1 MAQQTQNKVSN
12 SEYDT
17 LINNSLKKSTAK
29 EKSITTGKIISIE
42 NEIVTIDVG
51 LKSEGRIPLSEFSRP
66 GLKPELEVG
75 DETEVFIEN
84 VDNANG
90 ETLLSREKA
99 VKQKAWHNLQ
109 NSFNEN
115 KVVTGVPFNR
125 VKGGM
130 SVDLDGVVAF
140 LPGSQIETRQII
152 KDTKELL
159 NKPLELLILKM
170 DKYRGNIVVSR
181 KAITE
186 SELKEQRS
194 ELLKNIKEGSI
205 IEGKVKNITDY
216 GAFIDLGGI
225 DGLVH
230 VTDISWTKIN
240 NPADILELNSMIKV
254 KVLKFDEELS
264 RLSLGIKQLTEN
276 PWDKV
281 KDNIKLK
288 DKVLGKV
295 VALNDSNVHLII
307 DDQYDSVVSI
317 NELSWLKKPPHPSK
331 IVNINDEIEVI
342 VIDIDDDKKRIN
354 CSLKQTKDNPWTKLN
369 EKFKI
374 NDTFETEV
382 VNIVDFGIF
391 VKVIDEIDGMVHISD
406 LSWDENECVKILKDL
421 KKGDKINV
429 KILDINADKER
440 ISLGVKHLKNDPVQ
454 DFIEA
459 NPVSSKVT
467 GKIVDVDE
475 KGLKVELDNEKQ
487 VFGFIKKSN
496 LSNDKN
502 ENKTDR
508 FALEEKVDSII
519 LSIDTKNRT
528 INLSIKE
535 LEIQDEK
542 EALSKY
548 GSSTSGASLGD
559 ILGSVLKK

>member
-1 MAQQTQNKVSN
+1 MNQQSQTKISN
-12 SEYDT
+12 SEYDI
-17 LINNSLKKSTAK
+17 LINDSLKNSSAK

-42 NEIVTIDVG
+42 NEVVTIDVG

-66 GLKPELEVG
+66 GQKTEVEVG

-84 VDNANG
+84 VDSANG
-90 ETLLSREKA
+90 ETSLSREKA
-99 VKQKAWHNLQ
+99 VRQKAWHNLQ

-115 KVVTGVPFNR
+115 KVVTGIPFNR

-130 SVDLDGVVAF
+130 SVDLDGVIAF

-159 NKPLELLILKM
+159 NKPLELMILKM

-186 SELKEQRS
+186 NELKEQRS
-194 ELLKNIKEGSI
+194 ELLKNIKEGSV

-240 NPADILELNSMIKV
+240 NPSDVLELNSTIKI

-281 KDNIKLK
+281 NDIIKSN
-288 DKVLGKV
+288 DKVLAKV
-295 VALNDSNVHLII
+295 ISMNDNNVHLII
-307 DDQYDSVVSI
+307 NNSFDGIISL

-331 IVNINDEIEVI
+331 IINVNDEVEVL
-342 VIDIDDDKKRIN
+342 VLDIDDDKKRVN
-354 CSLKQTKDNPWTKLN
+354 CSLKQMKENPWAKLK
-369 EKFKI
+369 EKFSI
-374 NDTFETEV
+374 NDTFETEI

-406 LSWDENECVKILKDL
+406 LNWDEKECEKIIKDL
-421 KKGDKINV
+421 KKGEKIKV

-440 ISLGVKHLKNDPVQ
+440 ISLGVKHLNNDPVQ

-459 NPVSSKVT
+459 NPINSKIT
-467 GKIVDVDE
+467 GKIINIDE
-475 KGLKVELDNEKQ
+475 KGLKIELDNEKQ
-487 VFGFIKKSN
+487 IFGFIKKSN

-502 ENKTDR
+502 ENKTER
-508 FALEEKVDSII
+508 FAIDEKVDSII
-519 LSIDTKNRT
+519 LSIDSKNRT
-528 INLSIKE
+528 VNLSIKE
-535 LEIQDEK
+535 LEIRDEK
-542 EALSKY
+542 EALNKY
-548 GSSTSGASLGD
+548 GSSASGASLGD

>member
-1 MAQQTQNKVSN
+1 MNQEINNKISN
-12 SEYDT
+12 EEYDV
-17 LINNSLKKSTAK
+17 LISDSIKNSSAK
-29 EKSITTGKIISIE
+29 EKSITIGKIISIE

-66 GLKPELEVG
+66 GQKSEIEVG

-84 VDNANG
+84 VDNKNG

-99 VKQKAWHNLQ
+99 VRQRAWQNLQ
-109 NSFNEN
+109 LSFNEN
-115 KVVTGVPFNR
+115 KVVTGIPFNR

-159 NKPLELLILKM
+159 NKPLELMILKM

-181 KAITE
+181 KAITDN
-186 SELKEQRS
+186 ELKEQRT

-216 GAFIDLGGI
+216 GAFVDLGGI

-230 VTDISWTKIN
+230 VTDLSWTKIN
-240 NPADILELNSMIKV
+240 NPSELLELNSTVKV

-276 PWDKV
+276 PWEKV
-281 KDNIKLK
+281 NENIKVG
-288 DKVLGKV
+288 DKVLSKV
-295 VALNDSNVHLII
+295 INATENNVHIII
-307 DDQYDSVVSI
+307 DNQYDGVINI

-331 IVNINDEIEVI
+331 ILSVNETIEVL
-342 VIDIDDDKKRIN
+342 VLEIDDERKRVN
-354 CSLKQTKDNPWTKLN
+354 CSLKQMKENPWNKLN
-369 EKFKI
+369 DKFNI
-374 NDTFETEV
+374 NDTFETEI
-382 VNIVDFGIF
+382 VNVVDFGIF

-406 LSWDENECVKILKDL
+406 LNWDESECEKLIKNL
-421 KKGDKINV
+421 KKGEKVKV
-429 KILDINADKER
+429 KILDINVDKER
-440 ISLGVKHLKNDPVQ
+440 ISLGIKQLQNDPVQ
-454 DFIEA
+454 EYIES
-459 NPVSSKVT
+459 NPLNSKVT
-467 GKIVDVDE
+467 GKIISIDD
-475 KGLKVELDNEKQ
+475 KGLKVEIDKEKQ
-487 VFGFIKKSN
+487 IFGYIKKSN

-508 FALEEKVDSII
+508 FAIDENIDSII
-519 LSIDTKNRT
+519 LSIDSKNRT
-528 INLSIKE
+528 LNLSIKE
-535 LEIQDEK
+535 LEIRDEK

-548 GSSTSGASLGD
+548 GSSASGASLGD

>member
-1 MAQQTQNKVSN
+1 MKQQNENKISN
-12 SEYDT
+12 SEYDS
-17 LINNSLKKSTAK
+17 LITNSLKNSSAK
-29 EKSITTGKIISIE
+29 ENSIATGKVISIE
-42 NEIVTIDVG
+42 NDIVIIDVG
-51 LKSEGRIPLSEFSRP
+51 LKSEGRVPLGEFSRP
-66 GLKPELEVG
+66 GQNTELAIG
-75 DETEVFIEN
+75 DEIEVYIEN

-109 NSFNEN
+109 ASFNEG

-159 NKPLELLILKM
+159 NKPLELMILKM

-186 SELKEQRS
+186 NELKEQRN

-216 GAFIDLGGI
+216 GAFVDLGGI

-240 NPADILELNSMIKV
+240 NPSEHLELNSTISV

-264 RLSLGIKQLTEN
+264 RLSLGIKQLTDN

-281 KDNIKLK
+281 HEKIKINSRILC
-288 DKVLGKV
+288 KV
-295 VALNDSNVHLII
+295 VNMSDNNVNVVLNNE
-307 DDQYDSVVSI
+307 YDGNISI

-331 IVNINDEIEVI
+331 IININDEIEVL
-342 VIDIDDDKKRIN
+342 VLSIDDERKRVN
-354 CSLKQTKDNPWTKLN
+354 CSLKQVSENPWTKIN
-369 EKFKI
+369 EKFNI
-374 NDTFETEV
+374 NDTFETEI

-391 VKVIDEIDGMVHISD
+391 VKVLDEIDGMVHISD
-406 LSWDENECVKILKDL
+406 LSWEEKECENIIKNF
-421 KKGDKINV
+421 KKGEKVKV

-440 ISLGVKHLKNDPVQ
+440 ISLGIKHLKNDPVQ
-454 DFIEA
+454 EFIEK
-459 NPVSSKVT
+459 NPINSKIT
-467 GKIVDVDE
+467 GKIIDIDD
-475 KGLKVELDNEKQ
+475 KGLKVELDHENK

-502 ENKTDR
+502 ENKTER
-508 FALEEKVDSII
+508 FALNENIDSMI
-519 LSIDTKNRT
+519 LSVDAKSRAL
-528 INLSIKE
+528 NLSIKE
-535 LEIQDEK
+535 LEIRDEK
-542 EALSKY
+542 EALTKY
-548 GSSTSGASLGD
+548 GSSASGASLGD

>member
-1 MAQQTQNKVSN
+1 MNQQTLNKVSN
-12 SEYDT
+12 SEYDN
-17 LINNSLKKSTAK
+17 LITDSLKQSSAK
-29 EKSITTGKIISIE
+29 EKSITLGKVISIE
-42 NEIVTIDVG
+42 NDIVTIDVG
-51 LKSEGRIPLSEFSRP
+51 LKSEGRVPLSEFSRP
-66 GLKPELEVG
+66 GQKSEIEVG

-84 VDNANG
+84 VDSANG

-109 NSFNEN
+109 ISFNEN

-130 SVDLDGVVAF
+130 SVDLNGVVAF

-159 NKPLELLILKM
+159 NKPLDLMILKM

-186 SELKEQRS
+186 NELKEQRS

-205 IEGKVKNITDY
+205 VEGKVKNITDY

-230 VTDISWTKIN
+230 VTDISWTKLN
-240 NPADILELNSMIKV
+240 NPGDVLELNSTVNV

-276 PWDKV
+276 PWDKINDSLKV
-281 KDNIKLK
+281 NEKAFGRVVSMNDNNVHII
-288 DKVLGKV
+288 
-295 VALNDSNVHLII
+295 LNDLYDAII
-307 DDQYDSVVSI
+307 PSTEI
-317 NELSWLKKPPHPSK
+317 SWLKKPPHPSK
-331 IVNINDEIEVI
+331 MINVGEEIEVLI
-342 VIDIDDDKKRIN
+342 LEIDNDKKRVN
-354 CSLKQTKDNPWTKLN
+354 CSLKQLKQNPWIKL
-369 EKFKI
+369 KDSFKI
-374 NDTFETEV
+374 NDTFETEI

-391 VKVIDEIDGMVHISD
+391 VKVLDEIDGMVHISD
-406 LSWDENECVKILKDL
+406 LSWDESECETILKNF
-421 KKGDKINV
+421 KKGDKLKV
-429 KILDINADKER
+429 KILDINAEKER
-440 ISLGVKHLKNDPVQ
+440 ISLGIKHLKNDPVQ
-454 DFIEA
+454 EYINS
-459 NPVSSKVT
+459 NPLNSKVT
-467 GKIVDVDE
+467 GKIIDIDE
-475 KGLKVELDNEKQ
+475 KGLKIELDKANQ
-487 VFGFIKKSN
+487 IFGYIKKSN

-502 ENKTDR
+502 ENKTER
-508 FALEEKVDSII
+508 FALDENIDSII
-519 LSIDTKNRT
+519 VSIDSKSRN

-535 LEIQDEK
+535 LEIRDEK

-548 GSSTSGASLGD
+548 GSSASGASLGD

>member
-1 MAQQTQNKVSN
+1 MSEQTSNKITN
-12 SEYDT
+12 SEYDL
-17 LINNSLKKSTAK
+17 LIGNSLKNSSAK
-29 EKSITTGKIISIE
+29 EKTITTGKIISID

-66 GLKPELEVG
+66 GQKSEIEVG

-109 NSFNEN
+109 ICFNEN
-115 KVVTGVPFNR
+115 KVVSGIPFNR

-159 NKPLELLILKM
+159 NKPLELMILKM

-186 SELKEQRS
+186 NELKEQRA
-194 ELLKNIKEGSI
+194 ELLNNIKEGSI

-230 VTDISWTKIN
+230 VTDISWTKISS
-240 NPADILELNSMIKV
+240 PSDILELNSTIKV

-276 PWDKV
+276 PWDNVNEIFKV
-281 KDNIKLK
+281 EEKVQG
-288 DKVLGKV
+288 KVLSM
-295 VALNDSNVHLII
+295 NDSNVYII
-307 DDQYDSVVSI
+307 IKDNYDGVISL

-331 IVNINDEIEVI
+331 ILNINDEIDVL
-342 VIDIDDDKKRIN
+342 VLDIDDEKKRLN
-354 CSLKQTKDNPWTKLN
+354 CSLKQMKDNPWNKLKESFN
-369 EKFKI
+369 I
-374 NDTFETEV
+374 NDVFETEIMNV
-382 VNIVDFGIF
+382 VDFGIF

-406 LSWDENECVKILKDL
+406 LSWDEKECETIIKNF
-421 KKGDKINV
+421 KKGDKLKV

-440 ISLGVKHLKNDPVQ
+440 ISLGVKHLNNDPVQ
-454 DFIEA
+454 EFIETHPL
-459 NPVSSKVT
+459 NSNVT
-467 GKIVDVDE
+467 GKIIEIDE
-475 KGLKVELDNEKQ
+475 KGIKIELDSENKI
-487 VFGFIKKSN
+487 FGFIKKSN

-502 ENKTDR
+502 ENRTDR
-508 FALEEKVDSII
+508 FALGENIDSMII
-519 LSIDTKNRT
+519 SIDSKNRNL
-528 INLSIKE
+528 NLSIKQ
-535 LEIQDEK
+535 LEIKDEK

-548 GSSTSGASLGD
+548 GSSASGASLGD